1 MYIDDG
7 ISTDSEP
14 LSKIPNL
21 TDDPKPDADKYCE
34 VRIKQVS
41 RYSYAQD
48 AIFFLRVNTD

>member
-21 TDDPKPDADKYCE
+21 TNDPTPNADKYCE

-41 RYSYAQD
+41 NRYSHAHNENSLTY
-48 AIFFLRVNTD
+48 

>member
-1 MYIDDG
+1 MYLDDG

-41 RYSYAQD
+41 SHSLPHEQD
-48 AIFFLRVNTD
+48 IFEVY

>member
-21 TDDPKPDADKYCE
+21 TNDLKPDADKYCE
-34 VRIKQVS
+34 VRIKQVNKHS
-41 RYSYAQD
+41 HPRSENV
-48 AIFFLRVNTD
+48 FL

>member
-21 TDDPKPDADKYCE
+21 TDNPKPDADKYCE

-41 RYSYAQD
+41 NYSYPRQNASHMY
-48 AIFFLRVNTD
+48 

>member
-21 TDDPKPDADKYCE
+21 TNDPKLNADKYCE

-41 RYSYAQD
+41 SRYSYSHNGNS
-48 AIFFLRVNTD
+48 LMY